1 MYSLAWLERNL
12 GQSETGLSGSEFA
25 MTLADLLASTRSS
38 DDLQTE
44 LFDLLGFDRI
54 ELIQDVLEHRRDI
67 VDSYYLN
74 KKAMKSEIANVAA
87 SIGALDGGLTSNKM
101 PSYGTQIMVQSEDE
115 KQMRKQVRKEEK
127 RINKLMNKAQDDSD
141 EDDFDPHDML
151 AKRQV
156 ALATAMSKPLIRCVT
171 IQR

>member
-1 MYSLAWLERNL
+1 
-12 GQSETGLSGSEFA
+12 

-87 SIGALDGGLTSNKM
+87 SIGALDAGLTSNKM
-101 PSYGTQIMVQSEDE
+101 PSYGTQIMVS
-115 KQMRKQVRKEEK
+115 
-127 RINKLMNKAQDDSD
+127 
-141 EDDFDPHDML
+141 F
-151 AKRQV
+151 
-156 ALATAMSKPLIRCVT
+156 
-171 IQR
+171 IQ